1 MLVNIE
7 TFLLYSLIN
16 MYTYWLIYYL
26 KDYVCNRFL
35 KNILASDD
43 KVREMLHKVLYKNSI
58 DEILIRAIVSQFN
71 SWEDINE
78 LYITERAEKNKF
90 LKNILASDDKVR
102 EMLHKVFWWRRKIES
117 YV

>member
-1 MLVNIE
+1 M
-7 TFLLYSLIN
+7 
-16 MYTYWLIYYL
+16 
-26 KDYVCNRFL
+26 
-35 KNILASDD
+35 ASDD

-78 LYITERAEKNKF
+78 LYITERAEKNKY

-102 EMLHKVFWWRRKIES
+102 EMLHKVLYKKTADEIIDALQNYEPFVLFLYPRRFLHT
-117 YV
+117 VF